1 MPSPLATQSYIKGVL
16 LYPMLVYW
24 DQTTLRKQIPIWSNW
39 LWAKTHS
46 RFNKLLICKSN
57 LIYIQDSTN
66 SSWPSKGEGY
76 KNETMLNK
84 SHVTTSGQCEEDKGR
99 RWELKHFL
107 TRRVAEVNAH
117 AYKTHV
123 SWVIEGGTHKLLKP

>member
-1 MPSPLATQSYIKGVL
+1 ML

-24 DQTTLRKQIPIWSNW
+24 DQPTLRKQIPIWSNW

-66 SSWPSKGEGY
+66 FSWPSKGEGY

-84 SHVTTSGQCEEDKGR
+84 SHVTTFGQCEEDKG
-99 RWELKHFL
+99 E
-107 TRRVAEVNAH
+107 EVGV
-117 AYKTHV
+117 KT
-123 SWVIEGGTHKLLKP
+123 LLDS

>member
-1 MPSPLATQSYIKGVL
+1 MKNLHKQANKMFYALPPWLLNHIKGVL

-66 SSWPSKGEGY
+66 FSWPSKGEGY

-84 SHVTTSGQCEEDKGR
+84 SHVTTSGQGEEVG
-99 RWELKHFL
+99 
-107 TRRVAEVNAH
+107 V
-117 AYKTHV
+117 KTILD
-123 SWVIEGGTHKLLKP
+123 S